1 MKKLYTSISIA
12 LIAIGAGGYFASG
25 ADASKTALIP
35 CWLGLA
41 LLLIGPF
48 IHLKPRLSW
57 SLAGVVCLAG
67 IIAPAWRLSKADFS
81 AGLTLAQVCLAA
93 TLLVCAT
100 LFIAILGSFKKKPAQ
115 NQNV

>member
-25 ADASKTALIP
+25 AAASKTALIP

-41 LLLIGPF
+41 LLAIGPL

-57 SLAGVVCLAG
+57 SLAGIVSLAG

-81 AGLTLAQVCLAA
+81 AGVALSHVCLAA
-93 TLLVCAT
+93 TLLACAT
-100 LFIAILGSFKKKPAQ
+100 LLVAILLNLGKKNKPQAD
-115 NQNV
+115 V